1 MFVVVRCYQC
11 GELLLAKGE
20 SRSRR
25 CPYCNT
31 KLKLSKVQILGE
43 SKVAT
48 EAITLLKE
56 LRETTVARRIQ
67 DISSQR

>member
-1 MFVVVRCYQC
+1 MLIVVRCYRC

-20 SRSRR
+20 SKSRR

-31 KLKLSKVQILGE
+31 KLSLNKVQILGE
-43 SKVAT
+43 SKAAS
-48 EAITLLKE
+48 EAITLLKK

-67 DISSQR
+67 GISSQR